1 MVSPN
6 GPAATRR
13 AARQGR
19 IASKLRN
26 AFVGVSL
33 FSLLAALVAVA
44 SYQVVER
51 AQDEVLDRSLPAA
64 LGTERLVSQVLLVLA
79 ATPSLIATE
88 EKGHLQRE
96 MARLQS
102 VNREFQTTAEQIRD
116 SHVADELLG
125 RIEEEFNEFTANLKR
140 QVDLIATR
148 NRLSAR
154 LTMSSEESKQEVVR
168 LIDLLKPEILEA
180 SATLL
185 TKTDGLRDVLSPPGT
200 VTAETSEV
208 FAELVDSDYY
218 LVERLT
224 EMRFLSDNLIRYINE
239 LVLTGNAREIPALQ
253 NRLAIDLRRLTRS
266 AVALED
272 TALREEVAQSLQRL
286 LTKMQGPDSVFAQ
299 QSDLIDIRG
308 QLSQLGA
315 DNFDR
320 ATRLRENA
328 ELLSSRVSAL
338 IAASSKEAR
347 DAVALGRIVLAI
359 IAATALVAAVYVS
372 WRFVLKDVTQ
382 RMAQLV
388 RTTRDIAQGNL
399 DVEIAV
405 AGDDELGDMAQALEV
420 FKANAADLRR
430 SNAELEQ
437 FAYVASHDLKA
448 PLRGIANLAAWIE
461 KDAAETM
468 SEDAKQYLTL
478 LQGRTERMGR
488 LLDDLLQYS
497 RAGREKAEVRLLDLN
512 STLPDLFR
520 MTAAPDGFRLEIPEP
535 LPSLTTAYLPLEQ
548 VFLNLIGNAVKH
560 HDQDSG
566 CIRITAV
573 SRGSFYEFLVRD
585 DGPGIAAQFHEKVFA
600 MFQALK
606 SRDDVEGSGM
616 GLAIVRKLIESAG
629 GKIAIESNPETARG
643 TAFRFTWPKHWT
655 AFETALEA
663 A

>member
-6 GPAATRR
+6 KPAAPRR
-13 AARQGR
+13 TARR
-19 IASKLRN
+19 VRVASKLRN

-51 AQDEVLDRSLPAA
+51 AQDEVLDRALPAA
-64 LGTERLVSQVLLVLA
+64 LGTEKLVSQVLLVLA
-79 ATPSLIATE
+79 ATPSLIAAE
-88 EKGHLQRE
+88 DDAQLRRQ
-96 MARLQS
+96 MIRLQS
-102 VNREFQTTAEQIRD
+102 VNKEFQTTAEQIRD

-125 RIEEEFNEFTANLKR
+125 RIEGEFEEVIANLKR
-140 QVDLIATR
+140 QVELVAAR
-148 NRLSAR
+148 NRLSAD
-154 LTMSSEESKQEVVR
+154 LALSSEQSKQEVLR
-168 LIDLLKPEILEA
+168 LIEILKPKILEA

-185 TKTDGLRDVLSPPGT
+185 TKTDGLRDALSPT
-200 VTAETSEV
+200 DAVTAETSKV

-239 LVLTGNAREIPALQ
+239 LVLTGNALEIPALQ
-253 NRLAIDLRRLTRS
+253 NRLAIDLRGLTRS

-272 TALREEVAQSLQRL
+272 PALQAQVAQSLQRL
-286 LTKMQGPDSVFAQ
+286 LTKAHGPDSVFAQ
-299 QSDLIDIRG
+299 QSELIDIQG

-315 DNFDR
+315 DSFTR
-320 ATRLRENA
+320 ATRLQSNA
-328 ELLSSRVSAL
+328 ELLSSQVTAL
-338 IAASSKEAR
+338 IAASSEEAR
-347 DAVALGRIVLAI
+347 EVVALGRIVLAI
-359 IAATALVAAVYVS
+359 IAAAALVAAVYVS
-372 WRFVLKDVTQ
+372 WRFVLRDIAQ
-382 RMAQLV
+382 RLDQLT

-399 DVEIAV
+399 DVEIDV
-405 AGDDELGDMAQALEV
+405 AGEDELGDMAQALEV
-420 FKANAADLRR
+420 FKANAAELKR

-468 SEDAKQYLTL
+468 SDDAKQYLTL

-497 RAGREKAEVRLLDLN
+497 RAGREKTEVQPLDLN
-512 STLPDLFR
+512 SALPDLFK
-520 MTAAPDGFRLEIPEP
+520 MTAAPEGFRLELPAP
-535 LPSLTTAYLPLEQ
+535 LPSLTTAYVPLEQ

-560 HDQDSG
+560 HDRDSG
-566 CIRITAV
+566 CIRVTAV
-573 SRGSFYEFLVRD
+573 TRGDFYEFLVQD
-585 DGPGIAAQFHEKVFA
+585 DGPGIAVQFHEKVFA

-606 SRDDVEGSGM
+606 SRDEVEGSGM
-616 GLAIVRKLIESAG
+616 GLAIVRKLVESAG
-629 GKIAIESNPETARG
+629 GRITIESDPETARG
-643 TAFRFTWPKHWT
+643 TAFHFTWPKHWT
-655 AFETALEA
+655 TFETALEA